1 MPSPL
6 VDVLIPTY
14 NPRPEH
20 LTEALRSLL
29 AQSCPDW
36 TALVHDDCSSVDVRA
51 IVAPFLSDTR
61 IRFVRSD
68 VRLGIGGNW
77 NACVKQTSAPFV
89 AYLFQDDVWAPSYL
103 AEAMNVLETNAAV
116 GFVSL
121 EHMYTIEGEMTTAPL
136 YEAVRDFRDQHVKAG
151 LHSGTALLTWWI
163 ERELTPNIVG
173 EPSFVVIRRE
183 AMEKMGPFLND
194 MPQFLDVEYWTRLL
208 LAYDWYFLR
217 GNFGAFRVH
226 VKGASAVN
234 QETGQGLFDRLRCF
248 ELLIATLSREDRP
261 IAVLARG
268 KALKA
273 MVTKFR
279 RRVGSGKKV
288 SAQGSGELK
297 KFCMRHPI
305 LILKAIVQSY
315 ASGK

>member
-1 MPSPL
+1 MPTPI

-14 NPRPEH
+14 NPHPEH
-20 LTEALRSLL
+20 LTEALRSLT
-29 AQSCPDW
+29 AQTFPGW
-36 TALVHDDCSSVDVRA
+36 TALIHDDCSTTDVLA
-51 IVAPFLSDTR
+51 IVAPFLTDTR

-77 NACVKQTSAPFV
+77 NACVKRTSSPFV
-89 AYLFQDDVWAPSYL
+89 AYLFQDDIWNPMYL
-103 AEAMNVLETNAAV
+103 AEAVKTLEAYASV
-116 GFVSL
+116 GFVSM
-121 EHMYTIEGEMTTAPL
+121 EHTYKIEGEMTTAPL
-136 YEAVRDFRDQHVKAG
+136 YEAVRAFRDDHVKDG
-151 LHSGTALLTWWI
+151 LHGGTALLKWWI

-248 ELLIATLSREDRP
+248 ELLIDTLSREDRQ
-261 IAVLARG
+261 IAVTARG
-268 KALKA
+268 KALKT

-288 SAQGSGELK
+288 SSQGSGELK

-305 LILKAIVQSY
+305 LILKAVVQSY